1 MSIAGISSNFLLN
14 SLSPKQT
21 SLQQFKDEF
30 QQLGQDLQS
39 GNLKA
44 AQDDYAQLQKI
55 EQQKNSSTSPSN
67 TTASVSQL
75 FDQLGKD
82 LASGNTS
89 SAQDDFNDIMKA
101 VQNNGSSV
109 HHHHHHHGCGGSSSQ
124 TSAVQTDLNSLGQAL
139 QSGNLSAAQA
149 AYTSVQSDLQ
159 AIGVGAVTSDAV
171 SATA

>member
-1 MSIAGISSNFLLN
+1 MSIAGISSNLLLN
-14 SLSPKQT
+14 SLSPKQA

-30 QQLGQDLQS
+30 QQLGQDLQA

-55 EQQKNSSTSPSN
+55 QQQRYSSTSQSS
-67 TTASVSQL
+67 TTSSVSQL
-75 FDQLGKD
+75 FAQLGKD
-82 LASGNTS
+82 LASNNVS

-101 VQNNGSSV
+101 IQSNSGSRA
-109 HHHHHHHGCGGSSSQ
+109 HHHHHHGSSGSSSQ
-124 TSAVQTDLNSLGQAL
+124 TAAVQTDLNTLGQAL
-139 QSGNLSAAQA
+139 QAGNLSAAQA

-159 AIGVGAVTSDAV
+159 SIGVGTVTSGAV

>member
-1 MSIAGISSNFLLN
+1 MSIAGIASNFLLN

-30 QQLGQDLQS
+30 QQLGQDLQA
-39 GNLKA
+39 GNMKA

-55 EQQKNSSTSPSN
+55 EQQKTSPTSPSN
-67 TTASVSQL
+67 TTSSVSQL
-75 FDQLGKD
+75 FAQLGKD
-82 LASGNTS
+82 LTSNNVS

-101 VQNNGSSV
+101 IQSGNGSRA
-109 HHHHHHHGCGGSSSQ
+109 HHHHHGGGGSSSQ

-149 AYTSVQSDLQ
+149 AYTSVQTDLQ
-159 AIGVGAVTSDAV
+159 SIGVGAVTSGAV
-171 SATA
+171 TATA